1 MAQVGLAY
9 LATFCLLAP
18 FSVAGYLLHLPVS
31 VVALAVVGLVLA
43 GVISVPLSTIFYQ
56 VQPWDRWVFALVAV
70 ILTSTGMLATVIPAR
85 RATRVDPLRALRYE

>member
-1 MAQVGLAY
+1 MHLVLMQGVKQLATGLA
-9 LATFCLLAP
+9 L
-18 FSVAGYLLHLPVS
+18 
-31 VVALAVVGLVLA
+31 GLVLA